1 MYLLQELQLIIK
13 QATQL
18 IKYLPCQ
25 LKWIG
30 DCMPALCRMKVTSV
44 KLTRLS
50 VLKKING
57 SHLGI
62 QYIHQCCQLPAA
74 EMNIRFI

>member
-1 MYLLQELQLIIK
+1 
-13 QATQL
+13 
-18 IKYLPCQ
+18 
-25 LKWIG
+25 
-30 DCMPALCRMKVTSV
+30 MKVTSV

-74 EMNIRFI
+74 EMNIRFIWQMRRREDAFAVLPLGLLKGVKTRGY